1 MNTTPIA
8 RDLVL
13 LGGGHS
19 HVLLLR
25 MLGMNPIP
33 GLQVTLITPDVLTP
47 YSGMLP
53 GVVSGH
59 YSEKEIHIDLVPLCK
74 FAGARFICVAAYD
87 IDPVMQVVKCK
98 GRADFN
104 YDLLSID
111 IGITP
116 AVSDVP
122 GAAEHAIA
130 VKPINKFLAQ
140 WQQFLERWERG
151 LVKQVAVVGGGAG
164 GVELCFAIAHRLK
177 QQPGIHLL
185 VDGAEILSGYDD
197 KTRVRVTNR
206 LNATGIKLQTGCRV
220 EEITETERDKKCLLT
235 RSGDQLEV
243 DEVFWV
249 TSAAGQSWLAGTGI
263 ALTEKGFL
271 SVEPTLQSSNYPNI
285 FAVGDV
291 ADVIKHPR
299 PKAGV
304 FAVRQ
309 GPPLF
314 ENIARL
320 LSDKAPKAFK
330 PQQSFLS
337 LLATGDKYAI
347 ASKHGWSVEGR
358 LIWRW
363 KDWIDRGFMAR
374 FSSLPKM
381 KRTKPKGLLAEFDD
395 QMQCGGCGSKVSA
408 DLLRDVLFD
417 LDVDVDGLDDAA
429 IFEVPAG
436 KMMLHTVDS
445 FKSFI
450 DDPYVFSQVAVNHAL
465 SDIYAMLGQPVTA
478 LAIITLPHAK
488 PDRSKALLT
497 QIMAGIIDQLQKEGV
512 KLIGGHTSEGAELS
526 IGFAVNGLIDGKE
539 GSSNLGPGTI
549 NSGITDA
556 NKRAKQGARLEDK
569 LILSKPLG
577 TGTLFA
583 ANMQY
588 KAEGQ
593 WIQQATEMMLTS
605 NRDAAH
611 ILKDANACTDVTGF
625 GLAGHLMEMLKSD
638 NLHAEINLDQLP
650 LLEGAQESINKLGV
664 KSTLHD
670 ANQRSAPG
678 VDGFTDH
685 PAFPILFDP
694 QTAGGL
700 LAAVD
705 SASAEDLVAQL
716 NASGCLDAK
725 IIGSIKN
732 HDADAGP
739 RITVR

>member
-33 GLQVTLITPDVLTP
+33 GLQVTLITPDVLTA

-74 FAGARFICVAAYD
+74 FAGARFIRAAAYD

-151 LVKQVAVVGGGAG
+151 LVKQIAVVGGGAG

-197 KTRVRVTNR
+197 KTRERVTNR

-220 EEITETERDKKCLLT
+220 EAITETDRDKKCLLT

-271 SVEPTLQSSNYPNI
+271 SVEPTLQSTNYPNI

-291 ADVIKHPR
+291 ADVMKHPR

-309 GPPLF
+309 GRPLF

-320 LSDKAPKAFK
+320 LSGKAPKAFK

-347 ASKHGWSVEGR
+347 ASKHGWSSEGR
-358 LIWRW
+358 LLWRW
-363 KDWIDRGFMAR
+363 KDWIDRSFMAR

-450 DDPYVFSQVAVNHAL
+450 DDPYVF
-465 SDIYAMLGQPVTA
+465 
-478 LAIITLPHAK
+478 LP
-488 PDRSKALLT
+488 
-497 QIMAGIIDQLQKEGV
+497 
-512 KLIGGHTSEGAELS
+512 
-526 IGFAVNGLIDGKE
+526 
-539 GSSNLGPGTI
+539 SSG
-549 NSGITDA
+549 
-556 NKRAKQGARLEDK
+556 
-569 LILSKPLG
+569 
-577 TGTLFA
+577 
-583 ANMQY
+583 
-588 KAEGQ
+588 
-593 WIQQATEMMLTS
+593 
-605 NRDAAH
+605 
-611 ILKDANACTDVTGF
+611 
-625 GLAGHLMEMLKSD
+625 
-638 NLHAEINLDQLP
+638 
-650 LLEGAQESINKLGV
+650 
-664 KSTLHD
+664 
-670 ANQRSAPG
+670 
-678 VDGFTDH
+678 
-685 PAFPILFDP
+685 
-694 QTAGGL
+694 
-700 LAAVD
+700 
-705 SASAEDLVAQL
+705 
-716 NASGCLDAK
+716 
-725 IIGSIKN
+725 
-732 HDADAGP
+732 
-739 RITVR
+739 

>member
-271 SVEPTLQSSNYPNI
+271 SVEPTLQSTNYPNI

-291 ADVIKHPR
+291 ADVMKHPR

-309 GPPLF
+309 GRPLF

-320 LSDKAPKAFK
+320 LSGKAPKAFK
-330 PQQSFLS
+330 PQQSFFVAAGDRRQVCHCIETWLECRGAIN
-337 LLATGDKYAI
+337 LALERLDRPWLYGEVFIVTEDETNQAKRL
-347 ASKHGWSVEGR
+347 ASRIRRSDAM
-358 LIWRW
+358 WRM
-363 KDWIDRGFMAR
+363 WIQSQCR
-374 FSSLPKM
+374 
-381 KRTKPKGLLAEFDD
+381 LAER
-395 QMQCGGCGSKVSA
+395 C
-408 DLLRDVLFD
+408 
-417 LDVDVDGLDDAA
+417 
-429 IFEVPAG
+429 
-436 KMMLHTVDS
+436 
-445 FKSFI
+445 
-450 DDPYVFSQVAVNHAL
+450 AV
-465 SDIYAMLGQPVTA
+465 
-478 LAIITLPHAK
+478 
-488 PDRSKALLT
+488 
-497 QIMAGIIDQLQKEGV
+497 
-512 KLIGGHTSEGAELS
+512 
-526 IGFAVNGLIDGKE
+526 
-539 GSSNLGPGTI
+539 
-549 NSGITDA
+549 
-556 NKRAKQGARLEDK
+556 
-569 LILSKPLG
+569 
-577 TGTLFA
+577 
-583 ANMQY
+583 
-588 KAEGQ
+588 
-593 WIQQATEMMLTS
+593 
-605 NRDAAH
+605 
-611 ILKDANACTDVTGF
+611 
-625 GLAGHLMEMLKSD
+625 
-638 NLHAEINLDQLP
+638 
-650 LLEGAQESINKLGV
+650 
-664 KSTLHD
+664 
-670 ANQRSAPG
+670 
-678 VDGFTDH
+678 
-685 PAFPILFDP
+685 
-694 QTAGGL
+694 
-700 LAAVD
+700 
-705 SASAEDLVAQL
+705 
-716 NASGCLDAK
+716 
-725 IIGSIKN
+725 
-732 HDADAGP
+732 
-739 RITVR
+739 